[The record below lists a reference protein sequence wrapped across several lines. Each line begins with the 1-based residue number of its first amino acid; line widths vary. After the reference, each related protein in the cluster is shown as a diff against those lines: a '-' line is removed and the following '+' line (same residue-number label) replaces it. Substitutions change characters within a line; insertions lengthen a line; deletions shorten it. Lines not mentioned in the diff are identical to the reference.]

1 MMRWYAMRAIA
12 LIPFVPAAGAA
23 INALIGARWFGRR
36 AIAAVGCATMGIAF
50 VLSAWSLAAIVS
62 LPSDARV
69 HDAVFGDWIPA
80 IPLQTAT
87 GIEMFTVRWTFR
99 LDPLSAMMAV
109 LVTAVGFLIH
119 LYAVAFMQDEPPGAC
134 ARFFSNLSLS
144 CAFMLML
151 VLAGNLLV
159 LFVGWEG
166 IALSSFLL
174 IGFWPDKTRGAN
186 GMKAFIVNW
195 LGDWGL
201 LIAIF
206 LAYFTFGTLDFR
218 EIAASV
224 TSMPVET
231 GTFGALSGICLGLWI
246 AAIGRSAQVP
256 LHVWLPDVL
265 EATPPASALI
275 QTATML
281 PAGVYLIARNAALF
295 ERAPVVMT
303 IVSTLGL
310 LTALMAGALAL
321 VQNDLK
327 RVLAYSMVSQLGL
340 IFTAL
345 GAGAFSAAVFHL
357 VTLALGQLLLFV
369 GGSTIIRT
377 MDGERNM
384 QRMGALR
391 QHMPVTFVAMMVG
404 VLALIGL
411 PPLSGFFSVNE
422 ISAGVFANHRVLW
435 LITSATTVLTA
446 VYLSRL
452 LLLTFFGSYRGAPRE
467 WPDSSSP
474 EAPRPVVMT
483 LMALAVASIV
493 MGFIGVSAP
502 GGTSSIMQLLVS
514 TTSQPHSS
522 LAPTVGLML
531 LLLSALLPLTGI
543 LIARHLSSRD
553 PVMDLQLGTRWP
565 AGRELLANQY
575 FFDELYRATIVSGA
589 MTTARTLSRFDR
601 RVIHACVDACGWAA
615 QIAGWTAHMMDKH
628 IVDRIADVLVRLVG
642 RISFLVRRIQTGLS
656 KSSGLLV
663 LLSLP
668 GFASAILFAA

>member
-36 AIAAVGCATMGIAF
+36 AIAAIGCATMGIAF
-50 VLSAWSLAAIVS
+50 VLSAWSLVAIVS
-62 LPSDARV
+62 LPGDGPV
-69 HDAVFGDWIPA
+69 HDAVLGDWIPA

-119 LYAVAFMQDEPPGAC
+119 LYAAASMQDEPPGAC

-174 IGFWPDKTRGAN
+174 IGFWPDTTRAAN

-195 LGDWGL
+195 LADWGL
-201 LIAIF
+201 LVAIF

-256 LHVWLPDVL
+256 LLAGLHDVL

-281 PAGVYLIARNAALF
+281 PAGVYLMVRNAALF

-303 IVSTLGL
+303 IVSTLGV
-310 LTALMAGALAL
+310 LTALVAGALAL
-321 VQNDLK
+321 VQDDLK
-327 RVLAYSMVSQLGL
+327 RVLTYSMVSQLGL

-377 MDGERNM
+377 MDGERTM

-391 QHMPVTFVAMMVG
+391 QHMPGAFVPMMVG
-404 VLALIGL
+404 ALALIGL
-411 PPLSGFFSVNE
+411 PPLSGFFSANE

-435 LITSATTVLTA
+435 LLTSATTVLTA
-446 VYLSRL
+446 VYMSRL

-474 EAPRPVVMT
+474 EAPTPVVVMT
-483 LMALAVASIV
+483 LMGLAVASIV
-493 MGFIGVSAP
+493 MGFIGVSVP
-502 GGTSSIMQLLVS
+502 GGTSSIMQLLVP
-514 TTSQPHSS
+514 TTSQPHAS
-522 LAPTVGLML
+522 LSPTVRLML
-531 LLLSALLPLTGI
+531 LLLSALLPLAGI
-543 LIARHLSSRD
+543 LVARHLFSRD
-553 PVMDLQLGTRWP
+553 PVKDLQWRTRWP
-565 AGRELLANQY
+565 DGHELPANQY
-575 FFDELYRATIVSGA
+575 FFDEMYGATIVSGA

-601 RVIHACVDACGWAA
+601 RVMDAC
-615 QIAGWTAHMMDKH
+615 
-628 IVDRIADVLVRLVG
+628 VDRIADVLVQLVG

-668 GFASAILFAA
+668 GFARAILLAT